1 MLKAPFVLPN
11 LIILFF
17 NLGSHRQ
24 GPGEQVDQGLVEV
37 HHDPKVQ
44 IFILNFLEAYESSAI
59 VDEKVLGC

>member
-37 HHDPKVQ
+37 HHDPK
-44 IFILNFLEAYESSAI
+44 ISNFNFEFFGGI
-59 VDEKVLGC
+59 